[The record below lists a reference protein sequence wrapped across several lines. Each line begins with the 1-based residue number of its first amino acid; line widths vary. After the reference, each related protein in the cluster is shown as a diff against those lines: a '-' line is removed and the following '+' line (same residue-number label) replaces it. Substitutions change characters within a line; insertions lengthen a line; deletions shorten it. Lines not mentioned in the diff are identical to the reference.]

1 MMFIGREG
9 QRPILRARPINHAD
23 MLMRLADAVD
33 VQEPWSNQ
41 GARAGARGGRSFAE
55 QFHVES
61 ALLSRFAQGGLLRI
75 LIQFNVPAQ
84 RQPLVQLAMVN
95 QQNFALVNDKD
106 RHGEVY
112 LFMNVSNVSHST
124 PTFRGRF
131 PNVNSKSC
139 CRPRFWY
146 VSIVKTFW

>member
-41 GARAGARGGRSFAE
+41 GARAGASCGWSFAE
-55 QFHVES
+55 QFHLEPT
-61 ALLSRFAQGGLLRI
+61 LLSRFAQGGLLRI

-84 RQPLVQLAMVN
+84 RQPLVQLAMMN
-95 QQNFALVNDKD
+95 QQDFALVDDKD
-106 RHGEVY
+106 RCGEIN
-112 LFMNVSNVSHST
+112 LFMNVSHT
-124 PTFRGRF
+124 LG
-131 PNVNSKSC
+131 
-139 CRPRFWY
+139 W
-146 VSIVKTFW
+146 